1 MGNLAFILNVVWV
14 CIVCLQVAII
24 LVMVAKKQVRDFP
37 ALFVYLLLSLCQ
49 APLMYVIYS
58 LKGYRSWPAFWT
70 GWGSQGV
77 IVFARWVA
85 ICELCYAILGQFR
98 GVWALIWRILL
109 LIGVLAVPAAFALGG
124 HDLVRLISSFDLA
137 IEFAGAAVLTSFF
150 AFSRLY
156 RIEMIPSLRSIGI
169 AFCLYSCFRALNDA
183 VLQKYLRAYSDTLN
197 LCDEITYVATL
208 VLIGTAVFL
217 LQARR
222 EGRVELL
229 PRHVYGSFIPQANDR
244 FRSLNDR
251 LGALLNSE
259 SSGKV

>member
-1 MGNLAFILNVVWV
+1 MGNLSFILKAVWV
-14 CIVCLQVAII
+14 CIVCLQTALI
-24 LVMVAKKQVRDFP
+24 LIMVAKKQVRDFP

-70 GWGSQGV
+70 GWGSQAV
-77 IVFARWVA
+77 IVFARWIA

-98 GVWALIWRILL
+98 GVWALVWRTLL
-109 LIGVLAVPAAFALGG
+109 IIGVLTVVAAFATGG
-124 HDLVRLISSFDLA
+124 HDFIRLISSFDLA
-137 IEFAGAAVLTSFF
+137 IEFAGAVVLTGFF
-150 AFSRLY
+150 VFARVY
-156 RIEMIPSLRSIGI
+156 EIEMLPSLRSIGV
-169 AFCLYSCFRALNDA
+169 AFCLYSYFRVLNDA
-183 VLQKYLRAYSDTLN
+183 VLQKYLRVYSDTWN
-197 LCDEITYVATL
+197 LSDEITYVATL

-217 LQARR
+217 LRARR

-244 FRSLNDR
+244 FRALNDR